1 MKRRAL
7 AALVLTAFAL
17 LPPDLPAAAQATFP
31 DHQVRMIMPWPP
43 GGGTDVLGRAFA
55 QRMQEI
61 WGQPVVVDNRAGANG
76 IIGTTEAAR
85 ARPDGYTI
93 AMATADTHGINPAVR
108 PNLSYDA
115 VRDFTPI
122 LWISTQPLI
131 LCIHPSVQAT
141 TVQEFV
147 TLAKAQPAR
156 INYASWGTGS
166 TAHMAME
173 LFQLQ
178 AGIELTHV
186 PYRGATPAITDLLAG
201 QVQAIF
207 TGPFSANPYHEQGR
221 LRCLATGTETRPAT
235 APNYPTFAE
244 AGFPGFRADSWY
256 GLVAPKG
263 VPGPVLEALR
273 AAASRA
279 MEDPEVRKRIASIG
293 QDPVGGDPEIFTEH
307 MRREIKQWQ
316 TVVRNANIT
325 VD

>member
-1 MKRRAL
+1 MRRRDLAVLAL
-7 AALVLTAFAL
+7 AAAAPL
-17 LPPDLPAAAQATFP
+17 LPALPAAAQATFP

-55 QRMQEI
+55 QHMQAI
-61 WGQPVVVDNRAGANG
+61 WGQPVVVDNRTGANG

-108 PNLSYDA
+108 PSLTYDA
-115 VRDFTPI
+115 VRDFAPI

-131 LCIHPSVQAT
+131 LCVHPSVQAS
-141 TVQEFV
+141 TVGEFV
-147 TLAKAQPAR
+147 ALAKAQPAR
-156 INYASWGTGS
+156 INYASWGAGS

-173 LFQLQ
+173 LFRLQ

-186 PYRGATPAITDLLAG
+186 PYRGAAPALTDLVAG

-207 TGPFSANPYHEQGR
+207 TGPFSAVPYHQQGR
-221 LRCLATGTETRPAT
+221 LRCLATASEARSAA
-235 APNYPTFAE
+235 APDFPTFAE

-263 VPGPVLEALR
+263 VPRPVLDALR
-273 AAASRA
+273 SAAARA
-279 MEDPEVRKRIASIG
+279 MEVPAVRERIASIG
-293 QDPVGGDPEIFTEH
+293 QDPVGGDPENFTAH
-307 MRREIKQWQ
+307 MQREIEQWQ
-316 TVVRNANIT
+316 QVVRKANIT

>member
-1 MKRRAL
+1 MKRRVLAALAL
-7 AALVLTAFAL
+7 AAPASLIPA
-17 LPPDLPAAAQATFP
+17 LPAAAQASFP

-108 PNLSYDA
+108 PSLSYDA

-131 LCIHPSVQAT
+131 LCVHPSVQAT

-147 TLAKAQPAR
+147 ALAKAQPAR
-156 INYASWGTGS
+156 INYASWGAGS

-186 PYRGATPAITDLLAG
+186 PYRGATPAITDLIAG

-207 TGPFSANPYHEQGR
+207 TGPFSAVPYHQQGR
-221 LRCLATGTETRPAT
+221 LRCLATGSATRPAA
-235 APNYPTFAE
+235 APDYPTFAE
-244 AGFPGFRADSWY
+244 AGYPGFRADSWY

-263 VPGPVLEALR
+263 VPGPVLDALR
-273 AAASRA
+273 SAAARA
-279 MEDPEVRKRIASIG
+279 MEAPAVRERIASIG
-293 QDPVGGDPEIFTEH
+293 QDPVGGDPENFTDH
-307 MRREIKQWQ
+307 MRREIEQWQ
-316 TVVRNANIT
+316 RVVREANIA